1 MLRLL
6 LFDHEKRIRA
16 TALVWGVMTLFGGAV
31 VFERQSGK
39 SVVNCTRATEG
50 C

>member
-6 LFDHEKRIRA
+6 LFDHEKRMRA
-16 TALVWGVMTLFGGAV
+16 TALGGVMTLFGGAV
-31 VFERQSGK
+31 VFERQSRK